1 MSELREIIH
10 SITEEP
16 SMSDPAVGIPMRLA
30 SVLNEMDEI
39 MCACREHGPIVESEL
54 ITVGQIKTRCEIILS
69 FFYMRDAGLRVI
81 GRGH

>member
-1 MSELREIIH
+1 MTDFPNIIH

-16 SMSDPAVGIPMRLA
+16 SMSDPAVAIPMRLE
-30 SVLNEMDEI
+30 SVLREMDDI
-39 MCACREHGPIVESEL
+39 MCACRDNGPAVEAEL
-54 ITVGQIKTRCEIILS
+54 ITIGQIKTRCEIILS